1 MTIHALSVA
10 DSSFCLVE
18 PNNPKKRFTLLSLQ
32 VTWKKNDNE
41 AHLEDHLE
49 CPEQA
54 EEDPKKSSATANR
67 TSKSRHKGLTVD
79 AKR

>member
-1 MTIHALSVA
+1 MPIHALSVA
-10 DSSFCLVE
+10 DTLFSLVK
-18 PNNPKKRFTLLSLQ
+18 PNNPKKAFVLLSLQ

-54 EEDPKKSSATANR
+54 EKDPKKSSATANR
-67 TSKSRHKGLTVD
+67 TSQSCYEGLTVD